1 MLLTDLHQIH
11 VRHLAALRR
20 SPATIAF
27 YYFSLEPLLEF
38 MAGQGLAPD
47 ADLITLPLLRD
58 FQLWLR
64 DSRGMKPGGEHAV
77 LRGVRATLRWAAEE
91 ELIARD
97 PTAKLRLPAL
107 PGERPPAVQPGEV
120 ERCLKVAAGMTQ
132 PLRNRAILLCLYDT
146 GLRMGEVLGLRVE
159 DLNMHTGMVTV
170 RAETAK
176 REKARVVPM
185 GLKTARALNRY
196 ERQERRPALP
206 LVRALFLGRTGEP
219 MTRGGLTHL
228 LVKVSAAAEIPRA
241 HTAPHAWRRG
251 FAVAYLRAG
260 GDIFSLQQILGH
272 TTLEMTRRYV
282 KFLPDDLQKKHSL
295 ASPVD
300 NLGRR

>member
-1 MLLTDLHQIH
+1 MLLTDLHQMH
-11 VRHLAALRR
+11 VRHLAALRL
-20 SPATIAF
+20 SPATIA
-27 YYFSLEPLLEF
+27 YYFYSLEPLLQF
-38 MAGQGLAPD
+38 MEAQGLARD
-47 ADLITLPLLRD
+47 AELITLPLLRE

-64 DSRGMKPGGEHAV
+64 DTHGMKAGGEHAV

-91 ELIARD
+91 ELLACD
-97 PTAKLRLPAL
+97 PTAKLRLPTL
-107 PGERPPAVQPGEV
+107 PHERPPAVQPDEV

-146 GLRMGEVLGLRVE
+146 GLRMGEVLQLRVD
-159 DLNMHTGMVTV
+159 DLNMTTGMITV

-176 REKARVVPM
+176 REKARVVPI
-185 GLKTARALNRY
+185 GLKTSKALNAY
-196 ERQERRPALP
+196 ERKERRAALP
-206 LVRALFLGRTGEP
+206 MVQQLFLGRTGEP
-219 MTRGGLTHL
+219 MTKGGLTHL
-228 LVKVSAAAEIPRA
+228 LVKISAAAEVPRS

-251 FAVAYLRAG
+251 FAVGYLRGG

-282 KFLPDDLQKKHSL
+282 KFLPDDLQRRHSL